1 MRSDPIPCL
10 VQKRGN
16 SLGITLA
23 KRVRDQLTWR
33 EGDFVAVRV
42 CGKQVIMERIALEK
56 AAILPAREEPDYAD
70 SLLGR

>member
-1 MRSDPIPCL
+1 MYANPIPCL

-42 CGKQVIMERIALEK
+42 CGEKVIMERIPLEK
-56 AAILPAREEPDYAD
+56 AAILRTGEPANYAAN
-70 SLLGR
+70 SSER